1 MSFVADNG
9 DGAAGMQNDEV
20 GPEAWVEPYGLA
32 EDEAVARVTVWNEGS
47 EAGREILFGKDA
59 PEKTVYARNRDMESV
74 VTVSTNALRR
84 LLVSADSLR
93 ERHLLVAPAAD
104 VVRINIQRDG
114 SRLGLERLP
123 SLAWRITAPVQWDA
137 DPASVKGMLDQLAL
151 WKAVEFHDGVQT
163 NMAAFGLDKPVYTVE
178 IWTGTPAAGA
188 AAAPET
194 KPVVL
199 EVGGVCSTSAAV
211 YVRADG
217 GNSVMEVPLRSI
229 SALGENPADPLLYRC
244 RTLLALAPDHILG
257 ISIQKPGGKQSIVRQ
272 ADGSWRASQ
281 PPGGVP
287 SASAVG
293 DVLFL
298 ASNLRAIRMHSR
310 SMEKLASSGLDKP
323 SVSLTFALDGEGGIQ
338 KTLVLGAPS
347 RGDGVFAM
355 VQGMDVVFVLA
366 NSEAGRLARNLVDTP
381 IPGAVP

>member
-1 MSFVADNG
+1 
-9 DGAAGMQNDEV
+9 
-20 GPEAWVEPYGLA
+20 
-32 EDEAVARVTVWNEGS
+32 
-47 EAGREILFGKDA
+47 
-59 PEKTVYARNRDMESV
+59 
-74 VTVSTNALRR
+74 
-84 LLVSADSLR
+84 
-93 ERHLLVAPAAD
+93 
-104 VVRINIQRDG
+104 
-114 SRLGLERLP
+114 LERLP

-355 VQGMDVVFVLA
+355 VQGLDVVFVLA